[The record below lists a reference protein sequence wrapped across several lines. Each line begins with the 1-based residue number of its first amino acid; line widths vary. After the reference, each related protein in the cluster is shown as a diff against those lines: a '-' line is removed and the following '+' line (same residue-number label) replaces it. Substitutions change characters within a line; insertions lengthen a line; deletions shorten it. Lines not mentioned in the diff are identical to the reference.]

1 MSAYNKTKWCLP
13 LDALSAK
20 NIFVSADSFQK
31 LLMNYSKRKSLRKNV
46 GLIFFV
52 SNYIHQ
58 IKENMQ
64 LENIT
69 AQLLSVFQASHHTG
83 RSYSLVRY
91 HSLLKQTEI

>member
-31 LLMNYSKRKSLRKNV
+31 LLMNYSKRKSLMKNV
-46 GLIFFV
+46 GLTFFV

-64 LENIT
+64 TLQLSCSQCFKPLTTQVT
-69 AQLLSVFQASHHTG
+69 AIVW
-83 RSYSLVRY
+83 
-91 HSLLKQTEI
+91 

>member
-31 LLMNYSKRKSLRKNV
+31 LLMNYSKRKSLMKNV
-46 GLIFFV
+46 GLIFCIKLHP
-52 SNYIHQ
+52 SNKGKHA
-58 IKENMQ
+58 
-64 LENIT
+64 NIT

-83 RSYSLVRY
+83 HSHSLVRY
-91 HSLLKQTEI
+91 HRLLEQTDLIVG

>member
-1 MSAYNKTKWCLP
+1 MSSYNKTKWCLP

-31 LLMNYSKRKSLRKNV
+31 LLMNYSKRKSLMKNV

-64 LENIT
+64 TLQLSCSQCFKPLTTQVT
-69 AQLLSVFQASHHTG
+69 AIVW
-83 RSYSLVRY
+83 
-91 HSLLKQTEI
+91 